1 MKYIRLLS
9 RVILGI
15 VFVFSGFVKAVDPL
29 GSAYKFSDYFTA
41 FRIGFLDV
49 TALPLGV
56 GLSAFEMVLGMALI
70 LGYRRK
76 VMVHVVM
83 WFMLFFTLLT
93 LVLALFNP
101 VSDCGCFGDALILTN
116 WQTFLKNVVL
126 MFFVLVLFFGRKA
139 EEEGGSR
146 AREWIVV
153 AALYAGACWFSV
165 WNYRHLPLVDFRPYD
180 IGTVIADEMVVP
192 EGSPV
197 DEYETTLEYRNRTTG
212 ETETFTIEDYPDDTI
227 LWEFVNSESRLVK
240 RGDEPPI
247 HDFAIMDGEG
257 NDLVDRILADPGY
270 NLLMICH
277 DLSKANESA
286 LVASIEWSRL
296 EKLAGDFSFYP
307 VTASTT
313 ASVEALVTSLDLGY
327 SFFAGDE
334 IMLKTIVR
342 SNPGYMLIHNGAIV
356 GKWGYRDFPSL
367 EELDPS
373 VAGLMVNA
381 GTPRDE
387 ETALLLEAG
396 IYEEFSFDII
406 EFGQLVPSLV
416 YEHLSSGLE
425 SRVILGFVLAVV
437 MLLLCS
443 NLVSHVRS

>member
-9 RVILGI
+9 RVVLGI
-15 VFVFSGFVKAVDPL
+15 IFVFSGFVKAVDPL

-49 TALPLGV
+49 AALPLGV
-56 GLSAFEMVLGMALI
+56 GLSAFEMVVGMALI
-70 LGYRRK
+70 LGYRRQ
-76 VMVHVVM
+76 VVVHVVI
-83 WFMLFFTLLT
+83 WFMFFFTLLT

-116 WQTFLKNVVL
+116 WQTFLKNLVL
-126 MFFVLVLFFGRKA
+126 MLFVLVLFFGRKA
-139 EEEGGSR
+139 DQDRGSR
-146 AREWIVV
+146 AGEWTVI
-153 AALYAGACWFSV
+153 ALLFAGACLFSV

-180 IGTVIADEMVVP
+180 MGTVIADEMVVP

-257 NDLVDRILADPGY
+257 NDLVDQILADPGY
-270 NLLMICH
+270 SLLMICH
-277 DLSKANESA
+277 DLSKASESA
-286 LVASIEWSRL
+286 LVAATEWSRL
-296 EKLAGDFSFYP
+296 ERLAGDFSFYP

-313 ASVEALVTSLDLGY
+313 ASVEAIATSLDLGY

-342 SNPGYMLIHNGAIV
+342 SNPGYMMIHNGAIV

-373 VAGLMVNA
+373 VAGLMVNV

-406 EFGQLVPSLV
+406 EFGQLVPGLV
-416 YEHLSSGLE
+416 YERLSTGLE

-443 NLVSHVRS
+443 NLVSPVRS